1 MVKKGLFEEKRFKK
15 RHTEMRMRTGQHLV
29 KGHSK
34 QMKRKCKDP
43 ETGMG
48 LTLLRDMR
56 RSLCMSQG
64 RTTGDKVR
72 GQLMDRLCGSYGR
85 T

>member
-1 MVKKGLFEEKRFKK
+1 MVKKSLFEENTFKK
-15 RHTEMRMRTGQHLV
+15 RHTEMRMRPCQHLV
-29 KGHSK
+29 EGHSK
-34 QMKRKCKDP
+34 QMKRKSKDP

-56 RSLCMSQG
+56 RPLCVSQG

-72 GQLMDRLCGSYGR
+72 GRLMDRLCGS
-85 T
+85 